1 MVAPTVCNALQPLLN
16 FVILQGITSENG
28 GVELEGGEIN
38 GYGRFFVRV
47 QPKLR
52 IERLN
57 HDGRE

>member
-1 MVAPTVCNALQPLLN
+1 MAVSNSKGEV
-16 FVILQGITSENG
+16 NG
-28 GVELEGGEIN
+28 C
-38 GYGRFFVRV
+38 GRFFVRV